1 MYNIIEK
8 KINKETLTRE
18 ELDYFVTGMCAG
30 EIPDYQ
36 TSALIM
42 AIFLNGMGDQE
53 ITDLTLAMLHSGEQ
67 MDLSAIPGIKVDKHS
82 TGGIGD
88 TTTLVLTP
96 LVASCGG
103 KVAKMSGRGLGVA
116 TGTVDKLESI
126 PGFRTA
132 LSSEE
137 FISNVN
143 SIGISLVGQTKNIA
157 PADKKMYAIRDVT
170 ATAKSLPLIASSIM
184 SKKLASGADK
194 FVLDVKVGTGA
205 LVQKYE
211 DGIKLA
217 KLMCRI
223 GQLSGHETV
232 CYITNMNRPLGRNV
246 GHLLEVQEAV
256 ATLRG
261 DGAEDVDELCVRLA
275 AEMLSLA
282 EIDTFENCKQ
292 KAQEALKSGAA
303 LKKFKQ
309 LVERQGGMFE
319 AIENPALYY
328 EKPCVYSVKA
338 PASGYINILR
348 AEDIGRATAVLGA
361 ARKTKDAPID
371 FQAGLS
377 FTKRYSEYVKAG
389 EELCR
394 LYSKDDAHMA
404 EAEALVLHTVELK
417 KEAFVPEP
425 LIFEV
430 VR

>member
-1 MYNIIEK
+1 MCDVIEK
-8 KINKETLTRE
+8 KVYKGTLSYE
-18 ELDYFVTGMCAG
+18 ELEFFVNGLCAG
-30 EIPDYQ
+30 TIPDYQ
-36 TSALIM
+36 ASALIM
-42 AIFLNGMGDQE
+42 AIFLNGMEDQE
-53 ITDLTLAMLHSGEQ
+53 ITDLTMAMLRSGEQ

-88 TTTLVLTP
+88 TTTLVLTS
-96 LVASCGG
+96 LVAACGG

-132 LSSEE
+132 LSAEE

-143 SIGISLVGQTKNIA
+143 QIGISLVGQTQNIA

-170 ATAKSLPLIASSIM
+170 ATAKSLPLIASSVM
-184 SKKLASGADK
+184 SKKMASGADK

-205 LVQKYE
+205 LVQKYD
-211 DGIKLA
+211 DGVKLA

-223 GQLSGHETV
+223 GELSGHETV
-232 CYITNMNRPLGRNV
+232 CYITNMNRPLGTNV

-256 ATLRG
+256 ETLKG
-261 DGAEDVDELCVRLA
+261 NGAADVDELCVELA

-282 EIDTFENCKQ
+282 EVDTFENSKK
-292 KAQEALKSGAA
+292 KAWEALKNGAA
-303 LKKFKQ
+303 LEKFKQ
-309 LVERQGGMFE
+309 LVKQQGGMFE
-319 AIENPALYY
+319 AIENPEIYY
-328 EKPCVYSVKA
+328 PKPHVYSVKA

-348 AEDIGRATAVLGA
+348 AEDVGRATAVLGA
-361 ARKTKDAPID
+361 ARKTKDSEID

-377 FTKRYSEYVKAG
+377 FNKRYGEYIQEG

-394 LYSKDDAHMA
+394 LYSLDDAHMK
-404 EAEALVLHTVELK
+404 EAEALVLGTVEFK
-417 KEAFVPEP
+417 KEKFEPEP